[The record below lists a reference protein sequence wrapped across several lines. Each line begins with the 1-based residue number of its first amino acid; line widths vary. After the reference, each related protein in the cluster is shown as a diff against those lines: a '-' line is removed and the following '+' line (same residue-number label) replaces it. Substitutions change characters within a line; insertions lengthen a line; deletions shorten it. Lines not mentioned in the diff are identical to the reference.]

1 MTGDLETDHAV
12 LVTLARFTLATAE
25 QLHQLHGGQAGLKQT
40 QKRLSRLHTEG
51 LAHFVT
57 LPQAGRAKA
66 WYLTAAGASATAA
79 FPETRRPNGTGANAA
94 AATEDALRY
103 GRSHFL
109 NLGRIHCAF
118 VADARAR
125 GESCGPLDLT
135 PPPSTAPAP
144 AGRSTAPPPN
154 VRVLVE
160 VLSKVQ
166 LNVLS
171 SCCGWA
177 PGKPSRSAQA
187 RCLPQVS

>member
-1 MTGDLETDHAV
+1 MTGDLETDHDV

-79 FPETRRPNGTGANAA
+79 FPETRRPDGTSAA
-94 AATEDALRY
+94 AAAEQEALRY

-125 GESCGPLDLT
+125 GESCKPLDLT
-135 PPPSTAPAP
+135 PAPEHRASP
-144 AGRSTAPPPN
+144 GGRAGPPPPPHAHTPPHHHPPRPLRA
-154 VRVLVE
+154 VR
-160 VLSKVQ
+160 
-166 LNVLS
+166 
-171 SCCGWA
+171 GHH
-177 PGKPSRSAQA
+177 R
-187 RCLPQVS
+187 PQVGTR